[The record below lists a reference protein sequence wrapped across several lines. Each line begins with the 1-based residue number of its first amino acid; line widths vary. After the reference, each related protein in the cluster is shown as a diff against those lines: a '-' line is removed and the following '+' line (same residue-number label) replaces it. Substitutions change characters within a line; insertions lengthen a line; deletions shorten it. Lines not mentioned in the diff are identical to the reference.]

1 VKNIIILLILITE
14 LIFCNA
20 GAQGIINTNIDNF
33 NKKNSEIGN
42 DELIIIPTV
51 VHILHDY
58 GVENI
63 SDLQVNSA
71 IDFINKSFRKTSP
84 DTVFII
90 PHFKPIAAD
99 TKIEFRLALLDPNG
113 NCTNGIDRI
122 ASVKTYSGNDCSKT
136 NLWDPSKYYNIW
148 VVKNLEKSGIAM
160 YSYSPDYIAE
170 NNLYD
175 KDGLMILHSYFGTMG
190 TSSISLREDI
200 IPFLATSL
208 GLKRSMGFFNEC
220 IDDGVDDTPPSANWA
235 ICPTATPPLYLEWV
249 NCSLPND
256 TIIENVNNFMN
267 FNYCG
272 CMFTNGQKEKMRT
285 LLNSST
291 CNRNQLISQEN
302 LINSGVLQSNSN
314 CSPIADFKNPKVVC
328 ANTPINFTSLYS
340 ENGLNYSWTF
350 EDGSPATSDLQNPT
364 ISFLS
369 MGWKTISLTVSNN
382 QGSNTKTKPF
392 GIYVTNSQN
401 EINDST
407 LLTLDGNLN
416 SSGFVSINPEQ
427 NSSQFQGFILNN
439 QQNNF
444 CIGLNNYSIC
454 SDRDIILFPDLDLSN
469 KTATKLS
476 FKYSGSSRCDNNN
489 IESDF
494 IDYFSISY
502 SKDCGLTWLTNQS
515 NSVSG
520 DLLAN
525 AGYHNQEYFPENETD
540 WKLYSFYFPSSF
552 NNNIVK
558 VMLQYHNTGNC
569 SNNFFIDDVKLSYI
583 LEDKSYNPYKQIK
596 LFPNPIKPSDSEI
609 NFDFE
614 NKQNIKSIALVNSLG
629 LVLNENLNW
638 NTVENSIDLHSINNL
653 SRGFY
658 YIRFLLN
665 DDSISIHKIIVL

>member
-1 VKNIIILLILITE
+1 MKNIIIILLLITE
-14 LIFCNA
+14 LVFCKA
-20 GAQGIINTNIDNF
+20 GAQSITNID
-33 NKKNSEIGN
+33 KENSNNIINEIGN
-42 DELIIIPTV
+42 DDLIIIPTV

-63 SDLQVNSA
+63 SELQVNSA

-90 PHFKPIAAD
+90 PPFKPIAAD
-99 TKIEFRLALLDPNG
+99 TKIEFRLAKLDPNG

-122 ASVKTYSGNDCSKT
+122 ASVKTYSGNDCSKI
-136 NLWDPSKYYNIW
+136 NQWDPSKYYNIW

-160 YSYSPDYIAE
+160 YSYSPDYISE
-170 NNLYD
+170 NNLFD
-175 KDGLMILHSYFGTMG
+175 KDGLMILHDYFGSIG
-190 TSSISLREDI
+190 TSSVSQREDI
-200 IPFLATSL
+200 IPYLAISL
-208 GLKRSMGFFNEC
+208 GLKRSAGFTNEC
-220 IDDGVDDTPPSANWA
+220 IDDEVDDTPPSANWA

-285 LLNSST
+285 LLNSSI

-302 LINSGVLQSNSN
+302 LVNSGILQSSSN
-314 CSPIADFKNPKVVC
+314 CAPIADFKNPKVVC
-328 ANTPINFTSLYS
+328 ANTPINFTSLYTQ
-340 ENGLNYSWTF
+340 NVLNYSWTF
-350 EDGSPATSDLQNPT
+350 EGGLPATSNLQNPT
-364 ISFLS
+364 ISFS
-369 MGWKTISLTVSNN
+369 NPGWKNISLTVSNN
-382 QGSNTKTKPF
+382 QGSNSKSEPF

-401 EINDST
+401 EIIDST

-427 NSSQFQGFILNN
+427 NSSQFQGFNLNN
-439 QQNNF
+439 QPNNY
-444 CIGLNNYSIC
+444 CIGLNNFSFC
-454 SDRDIILFPDLDLSN
+454 SDRDVILFPDVDLSN

-476 FKYSGSSRCDNNN
+476 FKYSGSSKCETNNTD
-489 IESDF
+489 SVF
-494 IDYFSISY
+494 TDYFSLSY

-515 NSVSG
+515 NSVTG

-525 AGYHNQEYFPENETD
+525 AGHHSEAYFPENEGD
-540 WKLYSFYFPSSF
+540 WKQYSFNFPSSF
-552 NNNIVK
+552 NNNKVK
-558 VMLQYHNTGNC
+558 VMLQYQNTGNC

-583 LEDKSYNPYKQIK
+583 LEDKSYYPNKQIK
-596 LFPNPIKPSDSEI
+596 LFPNPIKPSDLKI

-614 NKQNIKSIALVNSLG
+614 NKQNIKSITLVNSLG
-629 LVLNENLNW
+629 FVLNENVNW
-638 NTVENSIDLHSINNL
+638 NNGENSIDLQSINNL

-658 YIRFLLN
+658 YIRFLLK